1 MVCRAAGG
9 WRPCRCENS
18 KSFRVEHHKGVESH
32 FPLHKH
38 PGEFGHLISSNQSYP
53 CIYSVFMGQ
62 AESKLHLS
70 PKYFLL
76 PRFPLLPGQLLT
88 LVPKALV
95 MIYGILIFRQ
105 ATFFSCLMTH
115 SSQPFLR

>member
-1 MVCRAAGG
+1 MSGPAFCCMSVQGSLAISFPASRA
-9 WRPCRCENS
+9 
-18 KSFRVEHHKGVESH
+18 
-32 FPLHKH
+32 
-38 PGEFGHLISSNQSYP
+38 IYP
-53 CIYSVFMGQ
+53 CIYGFFMGQ

-95 MIYGILIFRQ
+95 MIYGVLVFGQ
-105 ATFFSCLMTH
+105 ATFFSCHVTR